1 MAKKKAAQAAVSL
14 KKTRSKIQTS
24 PFKSVTELNKA
35 SDGIRH
41 EQWTRLEAARIA
53 NELINTEQFAIIKKE
68 LETGISCNFG
78 SAQGDLVKVFSEGMG
93 IQISLNK
100 ELFSEVNAPD
110 HAESVI
116 RAVADTF
123 SKSYLAIKG
132 LTPLHKPSTDSKRAT
147 PSKGEKS

>member
-1 MAKKKAAQAAVSL
+1 MAKKKASQAAVSL
-14 KKTRSKIQTS
+14 KKTRNRIQTS
-24 PFKSVTELNKA
+24 PFKSATELNKA
-35 SDGIRH
+35 SDSIRH
-41 EQWTRLEAARIA
+41 EQWTRLESARIA
-53 NELINTEQFAIIKKE
+53 NELINTEQFAIVKKE

-100 ELFSEVNAPD
+100 ELFSEVNDPE

-132 LTPLHKPSTDSKRAT
+132 FTSSHKPNTDSKRVT